1 MGHRKP
7 GNLWNSIV
15 LFSRPG
21 KSWNFLA
28 SHGKSWKIMFTKWK
42 IEDEFL
48 SKIIKKVCRTEDI
61 NLFKFDLSAILK

>member
-21 KSWNFLA
+21 KSWNFLV

-48 SKIIKKVCRTEDI
+48 SKMIKI
-61 NLFKFDLSAILK
+61 